1 MQPCQRVSRNDEQI
15 LPYTDLVR
23 SPFASTQHATQ
34 SSMKHVFSQI
44 VVQGFSLGIVTVLV
58 SWFGSLLINGMSYHT
73 TEILSRMDAIQAHLS
88 LPKNATSCTRN
99 YHSAPTL
106 NGLTAFDFASL
117 DAGGQYFPNLTSSGT
132 SFPDHALTSS
142 LDEGQCWLLSGVVGH
157 LGIRFPN
164 PVTVTHFSVDHA
176 VLPAVTHQ
184 RDAPR
189 SIILWG
195 WLEGRSNFVVFN
207 SSSHLMG
214 LSHSQPAL
222 TTTETLQE
230 SHPGLFIELAHVE
243 HNPFTGDGYRQ
254 TFAVHP
260 DVSAAGLHFGILVI
274 EMRGNWGDHTTC
286 LYGLRIHGHRTII
299 NHLWAKVQ

>member
-1 MQPCQRVSRNDEQI
+1 
-15 LPYTDLVR
+15 
-23 SPFASTQHATQ
+23 
-34 SSMKHVFSQI
+34 
-44 VVQGFSLGIVTVLV
+44 
-58 SWFGSLLINGMSYHT
+58 
-73 TEILSRMDAIQAHLS
+73 MDAIRTHLS
-88 LPKNATSCTRN
+88 LQNATCTRN
-99 YHSAPTL
+99 LHNAPTL

-117 DAGGQYFPNLTSSGT
+117 DAGGQHFPNLTSSG

-142 LDEGQCWLLSGVVGH
+142 LDEGQCWLLPGAVGH
-157 LGIRFPN
+157 LGIHLPN

-184 RDAPR
+184 RDAPW
-189 SIILWG
+189 SMILWG
-195 WLEGRSNFVVFN
+195 WLEGRSNLVVFN
-207 SSSHLMG
+207 SSSHLIS

-243 HNPFTGDGYRQ
+243 HNPFNGDGYRQ

-274 EMRGNWGDHTTC
+274 EIRGNWGDHTTC
-286 LYGLRIHGHRTII
+286 LYGLRIHGHRTIV
-299 NHLWAKVQ
+299 NHLWTKVQ